1 MLNGGQ
7 IGVKSRPE
15 GPSHVSPSPAAP
27 KRRARVTLL
36 YRPVAQVP
44 LVRSR
49 PDREYKLLH
58 DVLQPEFVRQ
68 IIKVEF
74 HGAHPPDAL
83 IIASFAFYVATGV
96 PFHNPLTAQA
106 LLEQECLSGIRITH
120 RCRTKMACQ
129 RLSGQSSARPGVG
142 SMELAKGGLDGVHPR
157 TSRHQRSRAAVQA
170 RPFLPL
176 LAGGISRTRS
186 P

>member
-1 MLNGGQ
+1 MFPGRGVNRWAIWMLNGGQ

-15 GPSHVSPSPAAP
+15 GPSHVSRSSAAP
-27 KRRARVTLL
+27 IRRARVTLL

-74 HGAHPPDAL
+74 HGPTHLTPLSLRP
-83 IIASFAFYVATGV
+83 S
-96 PFHNPLTAQA
+96 PF
-106 LLEQECLSGIRITH
+106 
-120 RCRTKMACQ
+120 M
-129 RLSGQSSARPGVG
+129 
-142 SMELAKGGLDGVHPR
+142 
-157 TSRHQRSRAAVQA
+157 
-170 RPFLPL
+170 
-176 LAGGISRTRS
+176 
-186 P
+186 